1 MTVLL
6 RNVDADL
13 TLNPRE
19 WPFEALVTVI
29 TRGLIPDWQP
39 IFREMRARPWG
50 RLAKRVEAAI
60 ALDPDDPASKLFGII
75 MNKARSAR
83 EERDRQA
90 VATQV
95 REAISRSGKTQQQ
108 FAANIG
114 TSASRLST
122 YASGSVT
129 PSAAMLLRILD
140 ESLQD

>member
-1 MTVLL
+1 
-6 RNVDADL
+6 
-13 TLNPRE
+13 
-19 WPFEALVTVI
+19 
-29 TRGLIPDWQP
+29 
-39 IFREMRARPWG
+39 
-50 RLAKRVEAAI
+50 
-60 ALDPDDPASKLFGII
+60 

-114 TSASRLST
+114 PAASRLST

>member
-1 MTVLL
+1 MSGARRRPCRGEQITVLL

-19 WPFEALVTVI
+19 WPFGALVTVI
-29 TRGLIPDWQP
+29 TRGL
-39 IFREMRARPWG
+39 
-50 RLAKRVEAAI
+50 
-60 ALDPDDPASKLFGII
+60 I

-95 REAISRSGKTQQQ
+95 REAISRSGETQQQ
-108 FAANIG
+108 FATNIG

-122 YASGSVT
+122 YANGSVI
-129 PSAAMLLRILD
+129 PSAAMSLRILD

>member
-1 MTVLL
+1 MVRIT
-6 RNVDADL
+6 NVDADL
-13 TLNPRE
+13 SLNPRE

-60 ALDPDDPASKLFGII
+60 ALEPDDPASKLFGII

-83 EERDRQA
+83 EELDRQA

-95 REAISRSGKTQQQ
+95 REAISRSGKTQQE

-122 YASGSVT
+122 YANGSVI